1 MILRV
6 LLVVAAL
13 MIIGCTG
20 LMQKE
25 ELLYPNAPVVSIKK
39 TGETVREE
47 EYIKSTHRPTD
58 AETVT
63 IKYLLYRLEGREPLP
78 YDIAVR
84 LEDKRYGSSG
94 ESAAG
99 VTIIRMHEG
108 RSVRGLEVPIG
119 ELNSLTLSILPWNG
133 LGESPYNVGDP
144 GTLTERY

>member
-13 MIIGCTG
+13 LIIGCTG

-25 ELLYPNAPVVSIKK
+25 ELLYPHAPVVSIKK
-39 TGETVREE
+39 TGEAVRAVG
-47 EYIKSTHRPTD
+47 YRPFSHLPD

-63 IKYLLYRLEGREPLP
+63 TKVLLYRLEAREPLP
-78 YDIAVR
+78 FDIAVR
-84 LEDKRYGSSG
+84 LEEKCYESSG
-94 ESAAG
+94 ESTA
-99 VTIIRMHEG
+99 VRIIRMHEG

-119 ELNSLTLSILPWNG
+119 EFNSLTLSILPWNS

>member
-6 LLVVAAL
+6 LLVVAASL
-13 MIIGCTG
+13 IIGCAG

-25 ELLYPNAPVVSIKK
+25 ELLYPHAPVVSIKK
-39 TGETVREE
+39 TGEAVRAIG
-47 EYIKSTHRPTD
+47 YRPFSHLPDT
-58 AETVT
+58 ETVAT
-63 IKYLLYRLEGREPLP
+63 KVLLYRLEVREPLP

-84 LEDKRYGSSG
+84 LENKQHESSG
-94 ESAAG
+94 EYTTIS
-99 VTIIRMHEG
+99 IIRMHEG
-108 RSVRGLEVPIG
+108 HSVRGLEVPIG